1 MTCSVARGLAR
12 ASHPPDSKK
21 TALRLPPTAYLIRK
35 AVFPKIGPP
44 FKGDGRVRDERCREI
59 PGSQFAGWPVRATLL
74 ARLARPS
81 SLKGGPKEGAQ
92 TTVPATLLARWAR
105 PSSLKGGPKQGIGP
119 PFQGGRQSEGRTM
132 QGDCW
137 LAVRRLACARH
148 PPGSVGSPVLP
159 QGRTE
164 ERRSADDCAGHTP
177 GSVGSPV
184 LPQGRTEARNR
195 SPFQGGWQ
203 SEGRTMQGDC
213 WLAVRRLA
221 CVRHTPGSRA
231 RPSSLEG
238 GKRWCFCR
246 VRLRHISQVPAV
258 VVIAPIGIQIFVL
271 VMKDCGANVDP
282 MPWSIQTTP
291 ATIRRPPTIVDAL
304 FTVALGSLFCVRL
317 SRKFFGSVGQFEP
330 AGLSPVEFLDE
341 RGKPCS
347 DGRRLVGV
355 SAGRFERFR
364 QIVP

>member
-1 MTCSVARGLAR
+1 MQGDSWLAVRRLACAR
-12 ASHPPDSKK
+12 HPPGS
-21 TALRLPPTAYLIRK
+21 LGSPVLPQ
-35 AVFPKIGPP
+35 
-44 FKGDGRVRDERCREI
+44 GRTERRSADDCAGHT
-59 PGSQFAGWPVRATLL
+59 PGSVGSPVLPQGRTE
-74 ARLARPS
+74 ARNRS
-81 SLKGGPKEGAQ
+81 
-92 TTVPATLLARWAR
+92 
-105 PSSLKGGPKQGIGP
+105 